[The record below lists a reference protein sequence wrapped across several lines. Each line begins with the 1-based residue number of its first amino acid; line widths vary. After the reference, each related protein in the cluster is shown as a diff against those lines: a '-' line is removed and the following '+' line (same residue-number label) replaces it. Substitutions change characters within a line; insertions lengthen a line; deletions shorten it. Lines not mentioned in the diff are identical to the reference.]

1 MLGRA
6 IEHEPEIDL
15 DPTTLGR
22 PKIPGSI
29 LLHFA
34 LVGLIVAAH
43 YIAPLIPHNQW
54 GNQQP
59 PGAIQA
65 TLVSSAALPLP
76 QDTPPTPNVLATET
90 PSPAPA
96 PPLPDIAPIPP
107 PDAIPI
113 PERKFVPKKPQPKK
127 PPTPPAPKYA
137 QPQPQQY
144 RAQYGEAPATQI
156 PRSAAPTNPGPQTP
170 VNVTGGSEGF
180 NYPWYVSLIQSK
192 VAQNWYTQEVDP
204 HTPVGAETK
213 VTFTIGRDGSASGF
227 RISKSSGFPTL
238 DSSAL
243 RAIQRVE
250 NFSPLPSGYSKSSLF
265 VEYTFTYR
273 GAGPVR

>member
-6 IEHEPEIDL
+6 IQHEPEIDL
-15 DPTTLGR
+15 DPTTMGR
-22 PKIPGSI
+22 PKIPGSF
-29 LLHFA
+29 LLHIGFIA
-34 LVGLIVAAH
+34 AIVAGHFVSQHFHGA
-43 YIAPLIPHNQW
+43 QW

-65 TLVSSAALPLP
+65 TLVNAIPLP

-90 PSPAPA
+90 PSPAPT
-96 PPLPDIAPIPP
+96 PPLPNIAPVPP

-113 PERKFVPKKPQPKK
+113 AERKLPPKKEQPKK
-127 PPTPPAPKYA
+127 QQQPTYKHA

-144 RAQYGEAPATQI
+144 RAQYGEAPAPQLA
-156 PRSAAPTNPGPQTP
+156 RSVAPTNPGPQTP
-170 VNVTGGSEGF
+170 VNVAGGSEGF

-192 VAQNWYTQEVDP
+192 VAQSWYTQEVDP
-204 HTPVGAETK
+204 RTPVGSVTK
-213 VTFTIGRDGSASGF
+213 VTFTIARDGSASNF
-227 RISKSSGFPTL
+227 RISQSSGFPTL

-243 RAIQRVE
+243 RAVERVE